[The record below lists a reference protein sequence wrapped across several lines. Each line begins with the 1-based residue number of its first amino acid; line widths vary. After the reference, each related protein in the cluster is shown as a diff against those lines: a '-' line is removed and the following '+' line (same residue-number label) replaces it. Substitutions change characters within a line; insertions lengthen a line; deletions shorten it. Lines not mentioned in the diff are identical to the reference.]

1 MIIYY
6 NNAKVKIKEIYRLS
20 NRKINFEVRNMN
32 VDIEF
37 FSDDALENIAT
48 CLDYN
53 IDKLI
58 FVGYHEPMN
67 TARKRNLIGL
77 LKNILS
83 IENVEF
89 VEVLEHNLDD
99 AIEKLE
105 DIITHEKKVKNK
117 CYFDLTGGDDLILVA
132 AGIVAAKHGISM
144 HQLDMNTGE
153 LREYSLKRRL
163 DSIADIKKEK
173 LRLNLPQYMKFRGTC
188 INTRMHKV
196 FKSHFNNAEF
206 VADIKNLWEICKRYG
221 KQWNIYGKFFRNN
234 ADTPIEAV
242 VSSPYSHTD
251 RVADVY
257 KLLRELEAIGVISRL
272 SKNKHCFRFRY
283 KNQDMKDCLC
293 DSGSILE
300 LYSFLIASECSYF
313 DSCDIGVHL
322 DWDGIINGW
331 LPDVTNEV
339 DVLLLKDNIPTFIS
353 CKNGRVDKDALYEL
367 DTIANKFGGKY
378 AKRVILSPQSNDE
391 TLSERAREMGI
402 VIVDEEIFD
411 WSEEEF
417 KQFFLELYQ
426 NERL

>member
-1 MIIYY
+1 
-6 NNAKVKIKEIYRLS
+6 
-20 NRKINFEVRNMN
+20 MN

-37 FSDDALENIAT
+37 FSEDALENIAT
-48 CLDYN
+48 CLDYA
-53 IDKLI
+53 IDKVI

-67 TARKRNLIGL
+67 TARKRNFAGL
-77 LKNILS
+77 LKNILNM
-83 IENVEF
+83 ENVEF
-89 VEVLEHNLDD
+89 VEVEEYDLDD
-99 AIEKLE
+99 AITKLE
-105 DIITHEKKVKNK
+105 DIVTREKKAKNT
-117 CYFDLTGGDDLILVA
+117 CYFDLTGGNDLILVA
-132 AGIVAAKHGISM
+132 AGIVAANHGITM
-144 HQLDMNTGE
+144 HQLDMYDGS
-153 LREYSLKRRL
+153 LREYSLKKKL
-163 DSIADIKKEK
+163 DSISSIKKEK
-173 LRLNLPQYMKFRGTC
+173 HILTLSQYMKFRGTC

-196 FKSHFNNAEF
+196 FKSHFNNEEF
-206 VADIKNLWEICKRYG
+206 VSDIKNLWKICRRYG

-234 ADTPIEAV
+234 ADMPIESV

-251 RVADVY
+251 KVNDVF
-257 KLLRELEAIGVISRL
+257 LLLKELENIGIISKL
-272 SKNKHCFRFRY
+272 TKNKQCFRFKY

-300 LYSFLIASECSYF
+300 LYSFLVASECNYF

-378 AKRVILSPQSNDE
+378 SKRVILSPQSNDE
-391 TLSERAREMGI
+391 TLTERAREMGI
-402 VIVDEEIFD
+402 VIVDDEIFD

-417 KQFFLELYQ
+417 SQFFIELYTT
-426 NERL
+426 ERSV

>member
-1 MIIYY
+1 
-6 NNAKVKIKEIYRLS
+6 
-20 NRKINFEVRNMN
+20 MN

-58 FVGYHEPMN
+58 FVGYHEPMD
-67 TARKRNLIGL
+67 TARKRNLNGL
-77 LKNILS
+77 LKNILA
-83 IENVEF
+83 IEHVEF

-105 DIITHEKKVKNK
+105 NIITHEKKAKNK

-144 HQLDMNTGE
+144 HQLDMYTGE
-153 LREYSLKRRL
+153 LREYSLKRKL

-188 INTRMHKV
+188 INTRMRKE

-257 KLLRELEAIGVISRL
+257 KLLKELEAIGVISRL

-300 LYSFLIASECSYF
+300 LYSFLIASECSCF
-313 DSCDIGVHL
+313 DACDIGVHL

-367 DTIANKFGGKY
+367 NTIANKFGGKY

-391 TLSERAREMGI
+391 ALSERAREMGI